1 MVLVVVLIVLA
12 ILIIGAVLIR
22 RKTDKRGVSYVPDLS
37 AQPIRFSSAG
47 APSGRGV
54 LPQVAIP
61 TEEVAT
67 ESVAHD
73 EYLSDV
79 SDDLLDPSNP
89 HHDEWVKEHP
99 AMETDAEWV
108 AEHPEDTPS

>member
-12 ILIIGAVLIR
+12 IVIIGAVLIR
-22 RKTDKRGVSYVPDLS
+22 RKTDKRGVSYAPDPS

-47 APSGRGV
+47 APSGPGV

-67 ESVAHD
+67 ESKAHD
-73 EYLSDV
+73 EYESDV

-89 HHDEWVKEHP
+89 HHAEWVVEHP

>member
-1 MVLVVVLIVLA
+1 MVLAVVLIVLA
-12 ILIIGAVLIR
+12 ILIIGAVVIR
-22 RKTDKRGVSYVPDLS
+22 RKSAQRGVSYVPDLS
-37 AQPIRFSSAG
+37 APPIRFSSAG
-47 APSGRGV
+47 APSGPGV

-67 ESVAHD
+67 ESIAHE
-73 EYLSDV
+73 EYASDV

-89 HHDEWVKEHP
+89 RHAEWVKERP

-108 AEHPEDTPS
+108 KEHPEDTPS

>member
-1 MVLVVVLIVLA
+1 MVLAVVLIVLA
-12 ILIIGAVLIR
+12 ILIIGGVLIR
-22 RKTDKRGVSYVPDLS
+22 RKSHQRGVSYAPDLS
-37 AQPIRFSSAG
+37 APPIRFSNAG
-47 APSGRGV
+47 APSGPGV

-67 ESVAHD
+67 ESIAHD
-73 EYLSDV
+73 EYASDV

-89 HHDEWVKEHP
+89 HHAEWVKEHP

-108 AEHPEDTPS
+108 TEHPEDTPS